1 MMNHKFLKICQRN
14 HLTPTQTCST
24 IPPVCKEKDFTGGIF
39 MEEAF
44 EEIVELSLLFD
55 FYGEMLGEHKKKI
68 FEDYVLND
76 LSLAE
81 IAEEEGI
88 SRQGVHDTVKRCTK
102 QLKEYEAALHLVEK
116 FQNMKNK
123 LTKASAFLG
132 ATNQRTDASN
142 IEEVRKLLAEMLE
155 EL

>member
-1 MMNHKFLKICQRN
+1 MVE
-14 HLTPTQTCST
+14 S
-24 IPPVCKEKDFTGGIF
+24 
-39 MEEAF
+39 F

-88 SRQGVHDTVKRCTK
+88 SRQGVHDVVKRCTK
-102 QLKEYEAALHLVEK
+102 QLKEYEEALHLVEK
-116 FQNMKNK
+116 FQNMKEK
-123 LTKASAFLG
+123 LTKASGLLG
-132 ATNQRTDASN
+132 TENKEADASD
-142 IEEVRKLLAEMLE
+142 IAEARKLLTQMLE

>member
-1 MMNHKFLKICQRN
+1 MVNSM
-14 HLTPTQTCST
+14 
-24 IPPVCKEKDFTGGIF
+24 
-39 MEEAF
+39 

-55 FYGEMLGEHKKKI
+55 FYGEMLGDHKKQI

-81 IAEEEGI
+81 IADEEGI
-88 SRQGVHDTVKRCTK
+88 SRQGVHDIVKRCTK

-116 FQNMKNK
+116 FQNMKKK
-123 LTKASAFLG
+123 LTDVSELLTIEVKINSNQNLEKAKSIL
-132 ATNQRTDASN
+132 T
-142 IEEVRKLLAEMLE
+142 EVMT

>member
-1 MMNHKFLKICQRN
+1 MVE
-14 HLTPTQTCST
+14 S
-24 IPPVCKEKDFTGGIF
+24 
-39 MEEAF
+39 F

-55 FYGEMLGEHKKKI
+55 FYGEMLGEHKKKV

-88 SRQGVHDTVKRCTK
+88 SRQGVHDIVKRCTK

-123 LTKASAFLG
+123 LTKASELLG
-132 ATNQRTDASN
+132 SKNKEAGASD
-142 IEEVRKLLAEMLE
+142 IEEARKLLAEMLE

>member
-1 MMNHKFLKICQRN
+1 MVE
-14 HLTPTQTCST
+14 S
-24 IPPVCKEKDFTGGIF
+24 
-39 MEEAF
+39 F

-55 FYGEMLGEHKKKI
+55 FYGEMLGDHKKKI

-88 SRQGVHDTVKRCTK
+88 SRQGVHDIVKRCTK
-102 QLKEYEAALHLVEK
+102 QLKEYEATLHLVEK
-116 FQNMKNK
+116 FQNMKSK
-123 LTKASAFLG
+123 LTKASEFLNVSNE
-132 ATNQRTDASN
+132 ATNSSN
-142 IEEVRKLLAEMLE
+142 IIKARKLLAEMLE

>member
-1 MMNHKFLKICQRN
+1 MVE
-14 HLTPTQTCST
+14 S
-24 IPPVCKEKDFTGGIF
+24 
-39 MEEAF
+39 F

-88 SRQGVHDTVKRCTK
+88 SRQGVHDIVKRCTK
-102 QLKEYEAALHLVEK
+102 QLKEYEATLHLVEK
-116 FQNMKNK
+116 FQNMKTK
-123 LTKASAFLG
+123 LTKASELLG
-132 ATNQRTDASN
+132 IEKKEADASD
-142 IEEVRKLLAEMLE
+142 IAEARTLLKEMLE

>member
-1 MMNHKFLKICQRN
+1 MVE
-14 HLTPTQTCST
+14 S
-24 IPPVCKEKDFTGGIF
+24 
-39 MEEAF
+39 F

-68 FEDYVLND
+68 YEDYVLND

-88 SRQGVHDTVKRCTK
+88 SRQGVHDIVKRCTK
-102 QLKEYEAALHLVEK
+102 QLKEYETTLHLVEK
-116 FQNMKNK
+116 FQNMKTK
-123 LTKASAFLG
+123 LTKAAELLDGSADSIDSDNVI
-132 ATNQRTDASN
+132 A
-142 IEEVRKLLAEMLE
+142 VKKLMQEMLE

>member
-1 MMNHKFLKICQRN
+1 MVNSM
-14 HLTPTQTCST
+14 
-24 IPPVCKEKDFTGGIF
+24 
-39 MEEAF
+39 

-55 FYGEMLGEHKKKI
+55 FYGEMLGDHKKQI

-81 IAEEEGI
+81 IADEEGI
-88 SRQGVHDTVKRCTK
+88 SRQGVHDIVKRCTK

-116 FQNMKNK
+116 FQNMKKK
-123 LTKASAFLG
+123 LTDVSELLTIEVSNNSNQNLEKAKSIL
-132 ATNQRTDASN
+132 N
-142 IEEVRKLLAEMLE
+142 EVMT

>member
-1 MMNHKFLKICQRN
+1 MVE
-14 HLTPTQTCST
+14 S
-24 IPPVCKEKDFTGGIF
+24 
-39 MEEAF
+39 F

-88 SRQGVHDTVKRCTK
+88 SRQGVHDIVKRCTK

-116 FQNMKNK
+116 FQNMKTK
-123 LTKASAFLG
+123 LTKAADLLDNSA
-132 ATNQRTDASN
+132 DSIDSHN
-142 IEEVRKLLAEMLE
+142 ISKVKSLMKEMLE

>member
-1 MMNHKFLKICQRN
+1 LKLVVKY
-14 HLTPTQTCST
+14 HLYVKKKTLQVVFFIVES
-24 IPPVCKEKDFTGGIF
+24 
-39 MEEAF
+39 F

-88 SRQGVHDTVKRCTK
+88 SRQGVHDLVKRCTK

-116 FQNMKNK
+116 FQNMKEK
-123 LTKASAFLG
+123 LTKASVLLG
-132 ATNQRTDASN
+132 TANKEADASD
-142 IEEVRKLLAEMLE
+142 IAEARKLLKEMLE